1 MSDTFAHVGKA
12 AVDVVV
18 DLVARRGFLMAD
30 LEESNRLLSVQ
41 AGRAKVTEGLA
52 LIRDNSS
59 PEEAIKFLR
68 ETLAAIDG
76 SSKE

>member
-1 MSDTFAHVGKA
+1 MSDTFAHVGNVA
-12 AVDVVV
+12 AEVVV
-18 DLVARRGFLMAD
+18 DLVARRGFLMTA
-30 LEESNRLLSVQ
+30 LEESNRLLSAQ

-52 LIRDNSS
+52 MIRDNSS